1 MKRTKWLMSVLAVML
16 MLTACNKDDDTPDKP
31 QEAKGVPML
40 VTIVFEPGQLG
51 AMCTNDY
58 LQLDVHTFA
67 NEHPDSVVG
76 SFICLRTFERTRVAI
91 QEWAEAGK
99 DAPGS
104 EHRLLILTSP
114 ELMRC
119 MKGVTL
125 RENDQVLMLRT
136 WLDDAKAVGPAG
148 RTHVLNLSYAKAV
161 RQAVERYNANY
172 QEIYAD
178 TLDSFSQ
185 KECGPYKIYRT
196 FCSVHV
202 ADSIVETLHELF
214 PEKKIGYPFDNTNED
229 TGLYDIMNWGLGEI
243 DEQQDQCNWSEMV
256 FIMSWATWVDPISE
270 GVFCQPIQF
279 VDYGV
284 FTRSYEWYWIT
295 HGYNDE
301 QPQCVIIGEYGNI
314 EEKLDYIVPKYNLK
328 SWLSRWLA
336 NPDNMPEEEWG
347 EAPRLTIWEEF
358 ESYQGKQ

>member
-1 MKRTKWLMSVLAVML
+1 M
-16 MLTACNKDDDTPDKP
+16 
-31 QEAKGVPML
+31 
-40 VTIVFEPGQLG
+40 
-51 AMCTNDY
+51 
-58 LQLDVHTFA
+58 
-67 NEHPDSVVG
+67 
-76 SFICLRTFERTRVAI
+76 
-91 QEWAEAGK
+91 
-99 DAPGS
+99 
-104 EHRLLILTSP
+104 
-114 ELMRC
+114 
-119 MKGVTL
+119 
-125 RENDQVLMLRT
+125 
-136 WLDDAKAVGPAG
+136 
-148 RTHVLNLSYAKAV
+148 

-256 FIMSWATWVDPISE
+256 FIMSYVTWMEPFIDDT
-270 GVFCQPIQF
+270 FCQPIQF

>member
-1 MKRTKWLMSVLAVML
+1 MPVLAAML
-16 MLTACNKDDDTPDKP
+16 MLTACNKDDDTPDSP

-67 NEHPDSVVG
+67 EEHKDSVVG
-76 SFICLRTFERTRVAI
+76 SFICQRTFERTRVAI
-91 QEWAEAGK
+91 KEWAEAGK

-119 MKGVTL
+119 MKNVTL
-125 RENDQVLMLRT
+125 RENDHVLMLRT

-214 PEKKIGYPFDNTNED
+214 PEKKIGYPIARVVPRKENR
-229 TGLYDIMNWGLGEI
+229 LPLR
-243 DEQQDQCNWSEMV
+243 Q
-256 FIMSWATWVDPISE
+256 
-270 GVFCQPIQF
+270 
-279 VDYGV
+279 
-284 FTRSYEWYWIT
+284 YE
-295 HGYNDE
+295 
-301 QPQCVIIGEYGNI
+301 
-314 EEKLDYIVPKYNLK
+314 
-328 SWLSRWLA
+328 
-336 NPDNMPEEEWG
+336 
-347 EAPRLTIWEEF
+347 
-358 ESYQGKQ
+358 

>member
-1 MKRTKWLMSVLAVML
+1 
-16 MLTACNKDDDTPDKP
+16 
-31 QEAKGVPML
+31 
-40 VTIVFEPGQLG
+40 
-51 AMCTNDY
+51 
-58 LQLDVHTFA
+58 
-67 NEHPDSVVG
+67 
-76 SFICLRTFERTRVAI
+76 VAI

-136 WLDDAKAVGPAG
+136 WLDDAKAVGPVG

-214 PEKKIGYPFDNTNED
+214 PEKKIGYPFDNTNEN
-229 TGLYDIMNWGLGEI
+229 TGLFDIENWGLGEI
-243 DEQQDQCNWSEMV
+243 DEQQDQSAEN
-256 FIMSWATWVDPISE
+256 D
-270 GVFCQPIQF
+270 QPAEYIRCPKQRIRSSILGLFHVQPSFSAASVSSGSSVTICDARRIRLIWRF
-279 VDYGV
+279 V
-284 FTRSYEWYWIT
+284 
-295 HGYNDE
+295 
-301 QPQCVIIGEYGNI
+301 
-314 EEKLDYIVPKYNLK
+314 
-328 SWLSRWLA
+328 
-336 NPDNMPEEEWG
+336 
-347 EAPRLTIWEEF
+347 
-358 ESYQGKQ
+358 

>member
-1 MKRTKWLMSVLAVML
+1 MKRLKWLMPVLAAML

-31 QEAKGVPML
+31 QEAQGVPML

-91 QEWAEAGK
+91 REWAEAGK

-114 ELMRC
+114 ELLRC
-119 MKGVTL
+119 MKNVTL
-125 RENDQVLMLRT
+125 RETDHVLMLKT

-148 RTHVLNLSYAKAV
+148 RTHVLNVSYAKAV
-161 RQAVERYNANY
+161 RQAVERFKVNY
-172 QEIYAD
+172 QEDYAD
-178 TLDSFSQ
+178 TLDYFAK
-185 KECGPYKIYRT
+185 KEYGPYKIYRT

-214 PEKKIGYPFDNTNED
+214 PEKKIGYPFDNTNEN
-229 TGLYDIMNWGLGEI
+229 TGLFDIENWGLGEI
-243 DEQQDQCNWSEMV
+243 DEQQDQSNWSEMV
-256 FIMSWATWVDPISE
+256 FIMAYSTIVDPLSE
-270 GVFCQPIQF
+270 GVFSQPIQF

-284 FTRSYEWYWIT
+284 FNRTYEWYWIT
-295 HGYNDE
+295 HDGYGGE
-301 QPQCVIIGEYGNI
+301 MPQCVIIGEPGNI

-328 SWLSRWLA
+328 SWLNRWLA

-347 EAPRLTIWEEF
+347 DAPSLTIWERWL
-358 ESYQGKQ
+358 ESES